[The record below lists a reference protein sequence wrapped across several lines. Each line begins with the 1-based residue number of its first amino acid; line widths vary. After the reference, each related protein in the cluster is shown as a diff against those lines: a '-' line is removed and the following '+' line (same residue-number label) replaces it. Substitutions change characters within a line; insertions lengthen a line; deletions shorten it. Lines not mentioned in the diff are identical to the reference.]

1 MEEFLVIG
9 LVGLAIYTGGLALG
23 VMAFL
28 RLERYRKAL
37 IEQQQ
42 RIDQLEAA
50 LAGRGGVFVPA
61 PSLPSSSAAV
71 AQPTRIEPPIPQPA
85 PAPQHEVA
93 ALATAK
99 PSVVHP
105 PKKPIEPLFPVPGMK
120 PVRPAP
126 TLHAPAP
133 TDTAE
138 ATETDAAAATP
149 IDRSTWIF
157 WGVGAAVALGIIVF
171 LNHASAQGFFNQ
183 ASQLLLGYVI
193 AAGLLGG
200 SEALRRRAITHPPT
214 DIQARHTP
222 KILAAAGLVC
232 AYGITYV
239 GFLRL
244 ALLPPPAAIG
254 LMGAITLAT
263 FALSLWHGRLTA
275 WLGVAMGFAAPAL
288 IGSHDTP
295 AAALFA
301 FLFAI
306 AGGAFA
312 LSHHKRWYGVGWA
325 AAAAA
330 IGWAVWWSF
339 EWFTPTGVS
348 AASGY
353 LVAITVLGVAFGW
366 DAARDA
372 RALPHSQAGWIS
384 AAIIAGAGAALVYL
398 FAFSHGFGAP
408 AAFALIVSTALLC
421 AAAAWRAGFAPL
433 PLIVGVLTVA
443 AFMLWPEIDTSSA
456 ARNFA
461 AFAGG
466 LGFVASVGGWTM
478 MARNP
483 SPGAGALV
491 AATLPA
497 LALFIAYTRL
507 GQAIDQPLGWGLA
520 ALSLAAFNAVALDR
534 IAHAV
539 GGASKAPLATG
550 AFAIA
555 AAACAVMAG
564 VYALDQVRLAAGVA
578 LLIIS
583 LAWLDKRLNLPAARL
598 AAIGVAIATVALLSP
613 LALLRAPVE
622 PAPLLNTLAPT
633 FIMAIAC
640 VWLGARLFATGP
652 AGYLG
657 RVTVALRIALIALA
671 LCFLWAEIRHLLN
684 AGVMAAPYSS
694 LWELGA
700 HSAAAI
706 TIAGGLAWRFGAE
719 PRPVFHWTE
728 RVLII
733 GAAANTLLAGL
744 VLLAPWWGMTPANV
758 VGPPIL
764 NNLLVGY
771 ALPAALFGG
780 YAVFK
785 GRARPTL
792 LSQIASACAVIASV
806 SWALLAV
813 RHAFHPAAPAQ
824 AAVLPFEHAAYSLVF
839 AVASAIVLAI
849 AYFRNAPS
857 LRYAA
862 AALAAAA
869 FGKALVVD
877 AMQIDGLVKYAVYAL
892 LAAGAAAA
900 FIGFQRYVFPRAP
913 IPPHEPDTG
922 SSRDATLLPPRP

>member
-50 LAGRGGVFVPA
+50 LAGRGGVF
-61 PSLPSSSAAV
+61 LPSPATTA
-71 AQPTRIEPPIPQPA
+71 AQPTLVQPPPQIAQPA
-85 PAPQHEVA
+85 PAPQRDIA

-99 PSVVHP
+99 PAIVHP
-105 PKKPIEPLFPVPGMK
+105 PKKPIEPLFPVPGSR
-120 PVRPAP
+120 PVRP
-126 TLHAPAP
+126 TPALRTP
-133 TDTAE
+133 GAADTDE
-138 ATETDAAAATP
+138 AADVDAATAQP
-149 IDRSTWIF
+149 IDRSTWIL
-157 WGVGAAVALGIIVF
+157 WGVGAAFALGVIVF
-171 LNHASAQGFFNQ
+171 LNHAYAQGFFNQ

-193 AAGLLGG
+193 AAGLLAG
-200 SEALRRRAITHPPT
+200 SEVLRRRAQTHPPQ

-232 AYGITYV
+232 AYGITFV
-239 GFLRL
+239 GFFRL

-254 LMGAITLAT
+254 LMGVITLAT

-288 IGSHDTP
+288 IGSSATP

-330 IGWAVWWSF
+330 IGWAVWWAF
-339 EWFTPTGVS
+339 GWFAPTGVS

-353 LVAITVLGVAFGW
+353 LVAIVVLGVAFGW
-366 DAARDA
+366 EAARDA
-372 RALPHSQAGWIS
+372 RPLPHTHAGWIG
-384 AAIIAGAGAALVYL
+384 AAIIIGAGAALVSL
-398 FAFSHGFGAP
+398 FAFSRGFGAP
-408 AAFALIVSTALLC
+408 ASLALIASTALLC

-433 PLIVGVLTVA
+433 PLIVGALTA
-443 AFMLWPEIDTSSA
+443 GSFLLWPEIDTSSG
-456 ARNFA
+456 ARVFA

-466 LGFVASVGGWTM
+466 LGLVASVGGWTM

-564 VYALDQVRLAAGVA
+564 AYALDQVRLAAGVA
-578 LLIIS
+578 LLVIS
-583 LAWLDKRLNLPAARL
+583 LAWLDKRLDLPATRI
-598 AAIGVAIATVALLSP
+598 AAIGVAVATVALLSP

-622 PAPLLNTLAPT
+622 PSPVLNTLAPT
-633 FIMAIAC
+633 FVMAIAC
-640 VWLGARLFATGP
+640 IWIGARLFATGP

-657 RVTVALRIALIALA
+657 RVTVALRITLVALG

-684 AGVMAAPYSS
+684 AGVMAAPYNS

-706 TIAGGLAWRFGAE
+706 VIACVLAWRFGAE
-719 PRPVFHWTE
+719 PRPLFHWTE
-728 RVLII
+728 RVLIV

-744 VLLAPWWGMTPANV
+744 VMLAPWWGTAPALV
-758 VGPPIL
+758 VGPPIF
-764 NNLLVGY
+764 NNLLVAY
-771 ALPAALFGG
+771 ALPAALFGA

-785 GRARPTL
+785 GRVRPTL
-792 LSQIASACAVIASV
+792 LSQIASACSVIAAV
-806 SWALLAV
+806 AWALLAV
-813 RHAFHPAAPAQ
+813 RHAFHPATTAQ

-839 AVASAIVLAI
+839 AAAAAIVLAI

-877 AMQIDGLVKYAVYAL
+877 AMQIEGLVKYAVYAL
-892 LAAGAAAA
+892 LAAGAAAT

-913 IPPHEPDTG
+913 RSDVDNTGETG
-922 SSRDATLLPPRP
+922 SSRDPTLLPPRP

>member
-9 LVGLAIYTGGLALG
+9 LVGLALYTGGLALG

-42 RIDQLEAA
+42 RIDALEAA
-50 LAGRGGVFVPA
+50 LAGRGAF
-61 PSLPSSSAAV
+61 LPSPAAV
-71 AQPTRIEPPIPQPA
+71 ALQPTLIQPQIAQPA
-85 PAPQHEVA
+85 PAPQRDIA
-93 ALATAK
+93 ALAGAK
-99 PSVVHP
+99 PAIVHP
-105 PKKPIEPLFPVPGMK
+105 PKKPIEPLFPVPGSK
-120 PVRPAP
+120 PVRA
-126 TLHAPAP
+126 APALRAP
-133 TDTAE
+133 AVTDAAE
-138 ATETDAAAATP
+138 ATGAEATGAP
-149 IDRSTWIF
+149 IDRSTWIL
-157 WGVGAAVALGIIVF
+157 WGVGAALALGVIAF
-171 LNHASAQGFFNQ
+171 LNHAYAQGYFNQ

-193 AAGLLGG
+193 AAGLLAG
-200 SEALRRRAITHPPT
+200 SEVLRRRAQTHPPQ
-214 DIQARHTP
+214 DLQARHTP

-232 AYGITYV
+232 AYGITFV
-239 GFLRL
+239 GFQRL

-254 LMGAITLAT
+254 LMGAVTLAT

-288 IGSHDTP
+288 IGAQDTP

-301 FLFAI
+301 FLFAM

-312 LSHHKRWYGVGWA
+312 LSHHKHWYGVAWA
-325 AAAAA
+325 TAAAA
-330 IGWAVWWSF
+330 IGWAIWWAF
-339 EWFTPTGVS
+339 EWFAPTGVS

-353 LVAITVLGVAFGW
+353 LVALVVLGAAFGW
-366 DAARDA
+366 EAARDA
-372 RALPHSQAGWIS
+372 RPLPHAQAGWIS
-384 AAIIAGAGAALVYL
+384 AATIVGAGAALVYL

-408 AAFALIVSTALLC
+408 AAFALIASAALLC

-433 PLIVGVLTVA
+433 PLILGVLTVI
-443 AFMLWPEIDTSSA
+443 AFVLWPEIDTSGA

-497 LALFIAYTRL
+497 LALFIAHARL

-534 IAHAV
+534 IAQAV

-578 LLIIS
+578 LLLIS
-583 LAWLDKRLNLPAARL
+583 LAWLDKRLNLPPTRL
-598 AAIGVAIATVALLSP
+598 AAIAVAAATVALLSP

-622 PAPLLNTLAPT
+622 STPILNTLAPT

-640 VWLGARLFATGP
+640 VWIGARLFATGP

-657 RVTVALRIALIALA
+657 RVTVALRITLVALT

-684 AGVMAAPYSS
+684 AGVMAAPYTS

-706 TIAGGLAWRFGAE
+706 LIATGLAWRYGAE
-719 PRPVFHWTE
+719 PRPLFHWTE
-728 RVLII
+728 RVLIG

-744 VLLAPWWGMTPANV
+744 VMLAPWWGTAPAQV
-758 VGPPIL
+758 VGPPIF
-764 NNLLVGY
+764 NNLLVAY
-771 ALPAALFGG
+771 ALPAALFGA
-780 YAVFK
+780 YAMFK
-785 GRARPTL
+785 GRLRPTL

-806 SWALLAV
+806 AWALLAV
-813 RHAFHPAAPAQ
+813 RHAFHPDATARAT
-824 AAVLPFEHAAYSLVF
+824 VLPFEHAAYSLVF
-839 AVASAIVLAI
+839 AVAAAIVLAI

-862 AALAAAA
+862 AALAATA

-892 LAAGAAAA
+892 LAAGAAAS
-900 FIGFQRYVFPRAP
+900 FIAFQRYVFPRT
-913 IPPHEPDTG
+913 PPADADNTAETG

>member
-1 MEEFLVIG
+1 MEYLVLG
-9 LVGLAIYTGGLALG
+9 LVGLAIYTGGLVLG
-23 VMAFL
+23 VLAYV

-37 IEQQQ
+37 IEQQE
-42 RIDQLEAA
+42 RIEALEAA
-50 LAGRGGVFVPA
+50 LAGRGAF
-61 PSLPSSSAAV
+61 LPSPAA
-71 AQPTRIEPPIPQPA
+71 ASQPTLVAPPPLTQT
-85 PAPQHEVA
+85 APQRDVA
-93 ALATAK
+93 ALTTAK
-99 PSVVHP
+99 PAIVHP
-105 PKKPIEPLFPVPGMK
+105 PKKPIEPLFPVPPAPGMK
-120 PVRPAP
+120 PVRTMP
-126 TLHAPAP
+126 TMRAPASA
-133 TDTAE
+133 DVAE
-138 ATETDAAAATP
+138 GSEGDAASAQP
-149 IDRSTWIF
+149 IDRSTWLL
-157 WGVGAAVALGIIVF
+157 WGVGAALALGVIVF
-171 LNHASAQGFFNQ
+171 LNHAYAQGFFNQ

-193 AAGLLGG
+193 AAGLLAG
-200 SEALRRRAITHPPT
+200 SEVLRRRARTHPPQ

-288 IGSHDTP
+288 IGSQDTP

-312 LSHHKRWYGVGWA
+312 LSHHKRWYGVAWATGA
-325 AAAAA
+325 AALAWA
-330 IGWAVWWSF
+330 IWWSF
-339 EWFTPTGVS
+339 AWFAPTGVS

-353 LVAITVLGVAFGW
+353 LVAIIVLGAAFGW
-366 DAARDA
+366 EAARDP
-372 RALPHSQAGWIS
+372 RPLPHTHAGWIG
-384 AAIIAGAGAALVYL
+384 AAVIAGAGAALVHL
-398 FAFSHGFGAP
+398 FANAHGFGAP
-408 AAFALIVSTALLC
+408 AAFALIAGTALLC

-433 PLIVGVLTVA
+433 PLIVGLLA
-443 AFMLWPEIDTSSA
+443 ALALGLWPEIDTSGA
-456 ARNFA
+456 ARTFIG
-461 AFAGG
+461 FAGG
-466 LGFVASVGGWTM
+466 LGLVASVGGWTM

-491 AATLPA
+491 GALLPA
-497 LALFIAYTRL
+497 LALFIAHARL
-507 GQAIDQPLGWGLA
+507 GQTIDQPLGWGLA
-520 ALSLAAFNAVALDR
+520 ALALAAFNAVALDR

-550 AFAIA
+550 AFALA

-583 LAWLDKRLNLPAARL
+583 LAWLDKRLNLPATRH
-598 AAIGVAIATVALLSP
+598 AAIGVALATVALLSP

-622 PAPLLNTLAPT
+622 PTPILNMLAPT

-657 RVTVALRIALIALA
+657 RVTVALRIALVALA

-684 AGVMAAPYSS
+684 AGAMAAPYNS

-706 TIAGGLAWRFGAE
+706 LIACGLAWRFGAE
-719 PRPVFHWTE
+719 PRPLFHWTE
-728 RVLII
+728 RALIV

-744 VLLAPWWGMTPANV
+744 VLLAPWWGAAPAQV
-758 VGPPIL
+758 VGPPLL
-764 NNLLVGY
+764 NNLLVAY
-771 ALPAALFGG
+771 ALPAALFAA

-792 LSQIASACAVIASV
+792 LSQIASACSVIAAV
-806 SWALLAV
+806 AWALLAV
-813 RHAFHPAAPAQ
+813 RHAFHPGATAQ

-839 AVASAIVLAI
+839 AAAAAIVLAI

-877 AMQIDGLVKYAVYAL
+877 AAQIEGLVKYAVYAL
-892 LAAGAAAA
+892 LAAGAAAS

-913 IPPHEPDTG
+913 RADTPDAGETG
-922 SSRDATLLPPRP
+922 SSRDPTLLPPRP